1 MDPVMLILIVPAAII
16 VFIFMLGLTQWLW
29 NSTLPRVFGCREIT
43 MWETF
48 KIGLLAGI
56 LFSGANLP
64 FGYSWSST
72 TPGGGNVSFTIGSVK

>member
-1 MDPVMLILIVPAAII
+1 MLIIFVPAAII
-16 VFIFMLGLTQWLW
+16 VFVVVLALTQWLW

-48 KIGLLAGI
+48 KILLLAGI
-56 LFSGANLP
+56 LFSGLNLP

-72 TPGGGNVSFTIGSVK
+72 TPGGGNISFTIGSVK